1 MGLFDI
7 FKKKNSEQPAAEPQ
21 KNTLTIAAEAYNE
34 DSNDTNF
41 LTVLAALKKTETW
54 VPLMETEY
62 GAMPYILESENGT
75 QFYPVFSEESQIPP
89 EYAESLSWA
98 TLPFESSAK
107 YIMESTEV
115 SNMLL
120 NAFTKSVIIPEES
133 VRVMMNENADEY
145 AADGGALEL
154 FPVSDDAEA
163 QSIQERAAAFF
174 AQRADV
180 KKAYFAKLLNG
191 VEMSYVF
198 VADVDGDAQGM
209 FKELFETIGQADIS
223 MPIDYTVYPTL
234 KEQLDKIGCAP
245 FFEK

>member
-1 MGLFDI
+1 MGLIDI
-7 FKKKNSEQPAAEPQ
+7 LKKKKNEEEQEMPKGNQ
-21 KNTLTIAAEAYNE
+21 LTQMADLCHDDN
-34 DSNDTNF
+34 NDTNF
-41 LTVLAALKKTETW
+41 ITLLAVLKKTEAW
-54 VPLMETEY
+54 VPMMETEI
-62 GAMPYILESENGT
+62 GAMPYILESADGT
-75 QFYPVFSEESQIPP
+75 QFYPVFSEENQIPK
-89 EYAESLSWA
+89 EYAESLTWA
-98 TLPFESSAK
+98 QVSFDASAR

-120 NAFTKSVIIPEES
+120 NAFTKSVVIPEES
-133 VRVMMNENADEY
+133 IRVLMNENASEHAVKND
-145 AADGGALEL
+145 DLKL
-154 FPVSDDAEA
+154 FAIEADAESEA
-163 QSIQERAAAFF
+163 IREKANAYFSGRN
-174 AQRADV
+174 DV